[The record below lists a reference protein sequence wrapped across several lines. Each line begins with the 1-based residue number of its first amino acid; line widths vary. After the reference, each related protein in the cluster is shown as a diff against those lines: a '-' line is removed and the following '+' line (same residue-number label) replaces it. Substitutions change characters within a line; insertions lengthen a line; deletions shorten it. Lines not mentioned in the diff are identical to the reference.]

1 MQNKEKNFAS
11 AVIYVHNAGKTVEE
25 FLGVVIPVLENN
37 FSCSEVICVNDFSSD
52 DSVEKIK
59 KACKKARSATVSIVS
74 MSYFHGLETAM
85 NAGIDLAIGDFVFE
99 FDNTLPDFEPEMI
112 MNIYRRSLTGFDI
125 VSAVPDRRERASSR
139 MFYRLFDRYS
149 ELSYEMHTESF
160 RVLSRRV
167 INRIS
172 SMTHSV
178 PYRKPV
184 YANQGLK
191 TDSLRYKP
199 VRPAPAKDR
208 RENKYRF
215 RLGVDSLMLFTNLG
229 FRVSMALTV
238 VMLILTV
245 LSAAFAVFMHVTA
258 RPVEGWVMTVLFLS
272 LAFFGL
278 FAVLSIIIKYL
289 QIIVNMMFKRKQY
302 TYESIEKI
310 TTK

>member
-25 FLGVVIPVLENN
+25 FLSMVIPVLENN
-37 FSCSEVICVNDFSSD
+37 FSCSEVICVNDCSSD
-52 DSVEKIK
+52 DSVERIK
-59 KACKKARSATVSIVS
+59 KACKNVRSATVSIVN
-74 MSYFHGLETAM
+74 MSYFHGLEIAM
-85 NAGIDLAIGDFVFE
+85 NAGVDLAIGDFVFE
-99 FDNTLPDFEPEMI
+99 FDNALPDFEPEMI
-112 MNIYRRSLTGFDI
+112 MEVYRRSLTGFDI
-125 VSAVPDRRERASSR
+125 VSAVPARRERISSR
-139 MFYRLFDRYS
+139 MFYRLFDRYA
-149 ELSYEMHTESF
+149 ELPYEMHTESF

-191 TDSLRYKP
+191 TDSIRYKP
-199 VRPAPAKDR
+199 VSPAPKKDR

-229 FRVSMALTV
+229 CRVSAALTV
-238 VMLILTV
+238 IMLIVTV
-245 LSAAFAVFMHVTA
+245 ASAAFAIAMRVNA
-258 RPVEGWVMTVLFLS
+258 QPVAGWVLTVLFLS
-272 LAFFGL
+272 LAFCGL
-278 FAVLSIIIKYL
+278 FAVLSIVIKYL
-289 QIIVNMMFKRKQY
+289 QILVNMMFKRKQY
-302 TYESIEKI
+302 SYEGIEKI